1 MVGERVTHIRFG
13 KGTVTAFAPPHI
25 EITFSDGAVKAFAY
39 PQAVD
44 RFISFDGENAREKAR
59 RDREQSNVVAR
70 EKEMAKM
77 LAVRQ
82 KAEEA
87 ARQRMEQLHE
97 KKVAAAKRTAARSAA
112 ARLWRADSGH
122 SSTAGTSRSSA

>member
-13 KGTVTAFAPPHI
+13 EGTVTAFAPPHI
-25 EITFSDGAVKAFAY
+25 EITFSNGAVKTFAY

-59 RDREQSNVVAR
+59 RDREQADVVVR
-70 EKEMAKM
+70 EKEMTKM
-77 LAVRQ
+77 LADRQ
-82 KAEEA
+82 KAEET

-97 KKVAAAKRTAARSAA
+97 KKVTEAKRRAARSAA
-112 ARLWRADSGH
+112 SRA
-122 SSTAGTSRSSA
+122 SRATGGKVK

>member
-13 KGTVTAFAPPHI
+13 EGTVTAFAPPHI
-25 EITFSDGAVKAFAY
+25 EIAFSDGAVKTFAY

-44 RFISFDGENAREKAR
+44 RFISFDRENAREQAR
-59 RDREQSNVVAR
+59 RDREQADVVAR

-77 LAVRQ
+77 LADRQ

-87 ARQRMEQLHE
+87 AQQRMEQLHK
-97 KKVAAAKRTAARSAA
+97 KKVTEAKRRAARSAA
-112 ARLWRADSGH
+112 ARASKVTG
-122 SSTAGTSRSSA
+122 GKIE

>member
-59 RDREQSNVVAR
+59 CDREQSDVVAK

-77 LAVRQ
+77 LADRQ

-97 KKVAAAKRTAARSAA
+97 KKVTEAKRRAARSAA
-112 ARLWRADSGH
+112 ARASKATGGK
-122 SSTAGTSRSSA
+122 TE

>member
-13 KGTVTAFAPPHI
+13 EGTVTAFAPPHI
-25 EITFSDGAVKAFAY
+25 EITFSDGAVKTFVY

-44 RFISFDGENAREKAR
+44 RFILFEGENAREKAR
-59 RDREQSNVVAR
+59 RDREQADVVVR

-77 LAVRQ
+77 LADRQ

-97 KKVAAAKRTAARSAA
+97 KKVTEAKRRAARSAA
-112 ARLWRADSGH
+112 ARASKATG
-122 SSTAGTSRSSA
+122 GKIE

>member
-13 KGTVTAFAPPHI
+13 PGVVTAFAPPHI
-25 EITFSDGAVKAFAY
+25 EIAFSDGAVKTFAY

-44 RFISFDGENAREKAR
+44 RFIAFDGERAREQAR
-59 RDREQSNVVAR
+59 RDREQADVLVR
-70 EKEMAKM
+70 EKELAKM
-77 LAVRQ
+77 IADRQ

-97 KKVAAAKRTAARSAA
+97 KKVAAAKRTAVRSAE
-112 ARLWRADSGH
+112 ARRLKATGGKER
-122 SSTAGTSRSSA
+122 

>member
-13 KGTVTAFAPPHI
+13 EGMVTAFAPPHI
-25 EITFSDGAVKAFAY
+25 EIAFSDGAVKTFAY

-44 RFISFDGENAREKAR
+44 RFISFDRENAREQAR
-59 RDREQSNVVAR
+59 RDREQADVVAR

-77 LAVRQ
+77 LADRQ

-87 ARQRMEQLHE
+87 AQQRMEQLHE
-97 KKVAAAKRTAARSAA
+97 KKVTEAKRRAARSAA
-112 ARLWRADSGH
+112 ARASKATG
-122 SSTAGTSRSSA
+122 GKKE

>member
-25 EITFSDGAVKAFAY
+25 EITFSEGAVKTFAY

-59 RDREQSNVVAR
+59 LDREQADVAVR
-70 EKEMAKM
+70 EKELAKM
-77 LAVRQ
+77 LADRQ

-97 KKVAAAKRTAARSAA
+97 KKVTDAKRRAARSAA
-112 ARLWRADSGH
+112 ARASKATG
-122 SSTAGTSRSSA
+122 GEKE

>member
-13 KGTVTAFAPPHI
+13 KGTVTSFAPPRI
-25 EITFSDGAVKAFAY
+25 EIEFSDGAVKAFVY

-44 RFISFDGENAREKAR
+44 RFISFDGENARERAR
-59 RDREQSNVVAR
+59 RDREQADALGREDELAR
-70 EKEMAKM
+70 V
-77 LAVRQ
+77 LADRQ

-112 ARLWRADSGH
+112 ARKSKATGGKER
-122 SSTAGTSRSSA
+122 

>member
-25 EITFSDGAVKAFAY
+25 EITFIDGAVKAFAY

-59 RDREQSNVVAR
+59 RDREQSDVAAR

-77 LAVRQ
+77 LADRQ

-97 KKVAAAKRTAARSAA
+97 KKVADAKRRAARSAA
-112 ARLWRADSGH
+112 ARASKATG
-122 SSTAGTSRSSA
+122 GKKE

>member
-13 KGTVTAFAPPHI
+13 EGTVTAFAPPHI
-25 EITFSDGAVKAFAY
+25 EIAFSDGAVKTFAY

-44 RFISFDGENAREKAR
+44 RFISFDRENAREQAR
-59 RDREQSNVVAR
+59 RDREQADVVAR

-77 LAVRQ
+77 LADRQ

-87 ARQRMEQLHE
+87 AQQRMEQLHE
-97 KKVAAAKRTAARSAA
+97 KKVTEAKRRAARSAA
-112 ARLWRADSGH
+112 TRASKATG
-122 SSTAGTSRSSA
+122 GKKE

>member
-13 KGTVTAFAPPHI
+13 EGTVTAFAPPHI
-25 EITFSDGAVKAFAY
+25 EIAFSDGAVKTFAY

-44 RFISFDGENAREKAR
+44 RFISFDRENVREQAR
-59 RDREQSNVVAR
+59 RDREQAGVVAR

-77 LAVRQ
+77 LADRQ

-97 KKVAAAKRTAARSAA
+97 KKVTEAKRRAARSAA
-112 ARLWRADSGH
+112 ARASKATG
-122 SSTAGTSRSSA
+122 GKKE

>member
-13 KGTVTAFAPPHI
+13 EGTVTAFAPPHI
-25 EITFSDGAVKAFAY
+25 EIAFSDGAVKTFAY

-44 RFISFDGENAREKAR
+44 RYISFDRENAREQAR
-59 RDREQSNVVAR
+59 RDREQADIVAR

-77 LAVRQ
+77 LADRQ

-97 KKVAAAKRTAARSAA
+97 KKVTEAKRRAARSAA
-112 ARLWRADSGH
+112 ARASKATG
-122 SSTAGTSRSSA
+122 GKKE

>member
-59 RDREQSNVVAR
+59 CDREQSNVVAR

-77 LAVRQ
+77 LAARQ

-87 ARQRMEQLHE
+87 ARQRMEQLHD
-97 KKVAAAKRTAARSAA
+97 KKVTEAKRRAARSAA
-112 ARLWRADSGH
+112 ARASKATGGK
-122 SSTAGTSRSSA
+122 TE

>member
-13 KGTVTAFAPPHI
+13 EGTVTAFAPPHI
-25 EITFSDGAVKAFAY
+25 EIAFSDGAVKTFAY

-44 RFISFDGENAREKAR
+44 RLITFDGENAREQAR
-59 RDREQSNVVAR
+59 RDREQADVVAR
-70 EKEMAKM
+70 EEEMAKM
-77 LAVRQ
+77 LAERQ

-97 KKVAAAKRTAARSAA
+97 KKVTEAKRRAARSAA
-112 ARLWRADSGH
+112 ARASKATGGK
-122 SSTAGTSRSSA
+122 TE

>member
-13 KGTVTAFAPPHI
+13 EGTVTAFAPPHI
-25 EITFSDGAVKAFAY
+25 EIAFSDGAVKTFAY

-44 RFISFDGENAREKAR
+44 RFISFDRENAREQAR
-59 RDREQSNVVAR
+59 RDREQADVVAR

-77 LAVRQ
+77 LADRQ

-87 ARQRMEQLHE
+87 AQQRMEQLHE
-97 KKVAAAKRTAARSAA
+97 KKVTEAKRRVARSAA
-112 ARLWRADSGH
+112 ARASKATG
-122 SSTAGTSRSSA
+122 GKKE

>member
-13 KGTVTAFAPPHI
+13 EGTVTAFAPPHI
-25 EITFSDGAVKAFAY
+25 EIAFSDGAVKTFAY

-44 RFISFDGENAREKAR
+44 RYISFDGETAREKAR
-59 RDREQSNVVAR
+59 RDREQADVVAR
-70 EKEMAKM
+70 EKEIAKM
-77 LAVRQ
+77 LADRQ

-97 KKVAAAKRTAARSAA
+97 KKATDAKCRAARSAA
-112 ARLWRADSGH
+112 ARASRATG
-122 SSTAGTSRSSA
+122 GKIE

>member
-13 KGTVTAFAPPHI
+13 PGIVTAFAPPHI
-25 EITFSDGAVKAFAY
+25 EIAFGDGAVKTFAY

-44 RFISFDGENAREKAR
+44 RFIAFDGERAREQAR
-59 RDREQSNVVAR
+59 RDREQADVLVR
-70 EKEMAKM
+70 EKELAKM
-77 LAVRQ
+77 IADRQ

-97 KKVAAAKRTAARSAA
+97 KKVAAAKRTAVRSAE
-112 ARLWRADSGH
+112 ARRLKATGGKER
-122 SSTAGTSRSSA
+122 

>member
-13 KGTVTAFAPPHI
+13 EGTVTAFAPPHI
-25 EITFSDGAVKAFAY
+25 EIAFSDGAVKTFAY

-44 RFISFDGENAREKAR
+44 RFISFDKENAREQAR
-59 RDREQSNVVAR
+59 RDREQADVVAR

-77 LAVRQ
+77 LADRQ

-87 ARQRMEQLHE
+87 AQQRMEQLHE
-97 KKVAAAKRTAARSAA
+97 KKVTEAKRRAARSAA
-112 ARLWRADSGH
+112 ARASKATG
-122 SSTAGTSRSSA
+122 GKKE